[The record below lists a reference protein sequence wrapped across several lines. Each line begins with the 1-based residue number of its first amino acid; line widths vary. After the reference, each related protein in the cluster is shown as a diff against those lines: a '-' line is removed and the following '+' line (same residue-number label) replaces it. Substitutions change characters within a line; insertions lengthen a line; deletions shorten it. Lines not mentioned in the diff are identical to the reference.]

1 MKVWAYS
8 SLIGKAEKL
17 DTKTQSILEAAA
29 VVHDI
34 GIKPSEEKYNSSA
47 GKYQEL
53 EGPAPAKKMLTEL
66 GFDEA
71 FIERVCFLVAHHH
84 TYTDIDGTDYQILIE
99 ADFIVNAYEDELS
112 HEAIENAINKL
123 FKTEAG
129 KYYLRTMYL

>member
-1 MKVWAYS
+1 
-8 SLIGKAEKL
+8 
-17 DTKTQSILEAAA
+17 
-29 VVHDI
+29 
-34 GIKPSEEKYNSSA
+34 
-47 GKYQEL
+47 
-53 EGPAPAKKMLTEL
+53 MLTEL